1 MIVGGEDMAA
11 AQLGIDRWVGGW
23 VKCRWVSK
31 CKCVCLAMG
40 EVGGVMMGGNG
51 GGPAATTGT

>member
-1 MIVGGEDMAA
+1 MAA